1 MGKWTLRYLVVMT
14 LAVLGLPD
22 QSSFGLPMPGVFG
35 GPAAGGGGGP
45 ILVAR
50 KFRSTGLDQ
59 LATALGVPKLH
70 QPIYAMGGCGYGFFG
85 NVRVG
90 GLGVGGEI
98 KSTEIVQGINHELLL
113 NYGFGG
119 FLPEYIEKRGIVTLS
134 FGCMLGGGMFKI
146 VARENAVEVANSRK
160 GFFYLEPTFGLKIK
174 IVPFASLQ
182 AWLGYGIIASDKLV
196 VQYHDRLYRIKSMEM
211 TGLHARLGLIFGADL

>member
-1 MGKWTLRYLVVMT
+1 MGKWTLRYLMAST
-14 LAVLGLPD
+14 LVLILANQPAFCLPPK
-22 QSSFGLPMPGVFG
+22 GIFG

-50 KFRSTGLDQ
+50 TFRSTGLDQ
-59 LATALGVPKLH
+59 LATTLGVPKLH

-90 GLGVGGEI
+90 GLGIGGEI
-98 KSTEIVQGINHELLL
+98 KSTEIVDGVNHELVL

-146 VARENAVEVANSRK
+146 IARENAVDVATSRK
-160 GFFYLEPTFGLKIK
+160 GFFYLEPTLGLKIK

-182 AWLGYGIIASDKLV
+182 TWLGYGIIGSDKLV
-196 VQYHDRLYRIKSMEM
+196 VQYHNQLYRIKSTEM
-211 TGLHARLGLIFGADL
+211 SGLHARLGLIFGADL